1 MTRLTIGLMGV
12 GEMGAGL
19 ANAFVHAGHNV
30 ISDLTKRSEASRM
43 RASKAKIEGE
53 LSLEAVVKRSD
64 ILFSILPTQF
74 AYEEAA
80 RVSQLL
86 RGAKSPPLFV
96 EANAIAPSLTAD
108 IATLFLDN
116 KAKFVDAGIVG
127 SPPSGSKKPRLYVS
141 GGDVEQLKQL
151 DGFGIDLVDLGRTIG
166 TASAFKMT
174 YAAMT
179 KGVNALLTNVM
190 LAAEGHGFLEL
201 FLQEANQS
209 QAHLAQRAN
218 ANISRLPC
226 DAARWEDEMRQ
237 IARSFDD
244 IGLPSSFHIGAGE
257 IMQILAA
264 SPYGVETRQ
273 THDITRSLATTIQ
286 NILVARTTKTS
297 LSPLKN

>member
-1 MTRLTIGLMGV
+1 M
-12 GEMGAGL
+12 
-19 ANAFVHAGHNV
+19 
-30 ISDLTKRSEASRM
+30 
-43 RASKAKIEGE
+43 
-53 LSLEAVVKRSD
+53 
-64 ILFSILPTQF
+64 
-74 AYEEAA
+74 
-80 RVSQLL
+80 
-86 RGAKSPPLFV
+86 

-226 DAARWEDEMRQ
+226 DAARWEDEMKQ
-237 IARSFDD
+237 IARSFED

-273 THDITRSLATTIQ
+273 THDTTRSLATTIQ